1 MIIVNNSEII
11 YREGMTV
18 EDALKEAGERT
29 NFMDIIIVN
38 GKVISRND
46 LSSTSLSDNSI
57 VKLLPLV
64 SGG

>member
-1 MIIVNNSEII
+1 MIIVNNSEIM

-18 EDALKEAGERT
+18 EDALKEAGET
-29 NFMDIIIVN
+29 TSFMDIVIVN

-46 LSSTSLSDNSI
+46 LSITSLFDKSI